1 MSDASSSPSS
11 IPANEEPSVVFIGIH
26 KPSEKALKRSKPT
39 SINDFFKKKRGR
51 KRQYFNKKKK
61 ARFCIGKN
69 NQYISTERAD
79 STSNISIVL
88 KRDENNS

>member
-51 KRQYFNKKKK
+51 KRQYFNKK
-61 ARFCIGKN
+61 
-69 NQYISTERAD
+69 STEKTSSTGIAHRDRAKD
-79 STSNISIVL
+79 ARIRPTL
-88 KRDENNS
+88 P